1 MRFFR
6 WLKRIGAWI
15 ARRLTRDYPP
25 ELAPVPDTKLSD
37 SDRPYL
43 FDPFPI
49 GPKPEYRKKPPGLP
63 GSKVARRMMK
73 VRGLP
78 YNGEV
83 FHTGELT
90 EANNERARRRAEA
103 R

>member
-6 WLKRIGAWI
+6 WLLRWLGFVH
-15 ARRLTRDYPP
+15 DV
-25 ELAPVPDTKLSD
+25 PVALEP
-37 SDRPYL
+37 RV
-43 FDPFPI
+43 FNPFPI
-49 GPKPEYRKKPPGLP
+49 GPKPEYRKKTPGLP
-63 GSKVARRMMK
+63 GSKLARRMMK

-83 FHTGELT
+83 YHSGELT
-90 EANNERARRRAEA
+90 EANNERARRRAQA